1 MEATLVNTAVNTN
14 VANAV
19 NAAQAIDIA
28 NFEQQTGAEVAVS
41 STFAEQIDKVAQGQ
55 QVIRDLEKAS
65 IGQKPEWYDVRAQY
79 ISDGAGPAEPIAF
92 ESLIGE
98 PRMGDIEKQL
108 DELAAEYGR
117 HVGELQVAEARS
129 NKFLFGMVGKC
140 HDKYAQFLKQSEKE
154 QKRIINRIDA
164 YMLDRNINVTG
175 KTYTLSKLL
184 MCVFVGADAKKINSY
199 YSAIAYAQKNGCL
212 IGNFEQYVQE
222 CGGLQAMRLANA
234 QSKKSTSASAQ
245 AVLSRDE
252 KLAQATQWA
261 NAREITVFDSEVL
274 AQNIDATAGSIVLI
288 ATPLSGG
295 KYVVRAGLS
304 DKAVVDAALLAFY
317 KASKEAINNG
327 QEEKEQ
333 TQEADQI
340 DRLAAQAA
348 AMAS

>member
-1 MEATLVNTAVNTN
+1 MDNIQAAVNTN
-14 VANAV
+14 SINT
-19 NAAQAIDIA
+19 NFAINLEEFA
-28 NFEQQTGAEVAVS
+28 KTTGAEITVS
-41 STFAEQIDKVAQGQ
+41 GASAEQQAKIEEAQQ
-55 QVIRDLEKAS
+55 ILRDLEKAS
-65 IGQKPEWYDVRAQY
+65 VNQKTGWYDVRAQY
-79 ISDGAGPAEPIAF
+79 ISDGTGPAEPIAF

-129 NKFLFGMVGKC
+129 NKFLIGMVGKC
-140 HDKYAQFLKQSEKE
+140 HDKYAQFLKQSIKE
-154 QKRIINRIDA
+154 QKRIVNRIDA
-164 YMLDRNINVTG
+164 YMLDRNINVTS

-212 IGNFEQYVQE
+212 IGSFEQYVQE

-261 NAREITVFDSEVL
+261 NAREIAVFDSEVL
-274 AQNIDATAGSIVLI
+274 AQNVDATAGSIVLI

-295 KYVVRAGLS
+295 KYAVRAGLS

-317 KASKEAINNG
+317 KASKEAIGNG
-327 QEEKEQ
+327 QEEQEH

-340 DRLAAQAA
+340 DQLAAQAA
-348 AMAS
+348 AMAE